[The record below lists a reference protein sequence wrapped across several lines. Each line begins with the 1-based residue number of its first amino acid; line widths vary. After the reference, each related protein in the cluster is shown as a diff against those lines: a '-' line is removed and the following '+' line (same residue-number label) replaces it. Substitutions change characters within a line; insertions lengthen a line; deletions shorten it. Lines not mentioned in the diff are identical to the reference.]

1 MAEPAP
7 SEAMLALLALHEE
20 DLPETDNRPIPDSDQ
35 QFRWI
40 VHTSTALLYRY
51 ADRDDVAV
59 SADIF
64 MYHLPLHGQEP
75 RTNRAGRPVY
85 PRMAVDVLVS
95 FGVPKRDRLSYVVA
109 DEGKPPDFVLEVATT
124 STWRRDYGQKRKT
137 YEALGVR
144 EYFVYDARPEAA
156 ERLAGFRLRGG
167 VYEEVVGAPISVG
180 GPPGLRSEVLGLRA
194 HLDDQGGLRWY
205 DPVSGED
212 LRTLTE
218 AERERRAAERK
229 ADAEVRARQQAERQA
244 DAKAEARQQAER
256 QADAKAEARQ
266 QAERKRKAAERK
278 ADAEVR
284 ARQQAERERDQ
295 ALRQMEAMAAELARR
310 RGA

>member
-75 RTNRAGRPVY
+75 RTDRAGRPVY

-167 VYEEVVGAPISVG
+167 VYEQLAGSPIRRG

-205 DPVSGED
+205 DPQTGED

-218 AERERRAAERK
+218 AERRVEAERRAR
-229 ADAEVRARQQAERQA
+229 RQAERQA

-256 QADAKAEARQ
+256 R
-266 QAERKRKAAERK
+266 
-278 ADAEVR
+278 ADAETR
-284 ARQQAERERDQ
+284 ARQQAERERDE

>member
-7 SEAMLALLALHEE
+7 SDAMLALLALHEE
-20 DLPETDNRPIPDSDQ
+20 DLPETDDRPMPDSDQ
-35 QFRWI
+35 QYGWI
-40 VHTSTALLYRY
+40 QYTFAALLHRY

-64 MYHLPLHGQEP
+64 MYHLPLDGQAP
-75 RTNRAGRPVY
+75 RKDRAGRLIY
-85 PRMAVDVLVS
+85 PRVAPDVLVS
-95 FGVPKRDRLSYVVA
+95 FGVPKRDRSSYVVA
-109 DEGKPPDFVLEVATT
+109 DEGKPPDFVLEVAST
-124 STWRRDYGQKRKT
+124 STWRRDYGEKRKT

-167 VYEEVVGAPISVG
+167 VYEEIAGSPIRAG
-180 GPPGLRSEVLGLRA
+180 GPPGLHSDVLGLWA
-194 HLDDQGGLRWY
+194 HLNERRGLRWY
-205 DPVSGED
+205 DPVTGED

-218 AERERRAAERK
+218 AERG
-229 ADAEVRARQQAERQA
+229 
-244 DAKAEARQQAER
+244 
-256 QADAKAEARQ
+256 
-266 QAERKRKAAERK
+266 RKAAERK

-284 ARQQAERERDQ
+284 ARQQAELRGDAEAEARRQAERRADAERHARQEAERERDE
-295 ALRQMEAMAAELARR
+295 ALRQIKAMASESARR